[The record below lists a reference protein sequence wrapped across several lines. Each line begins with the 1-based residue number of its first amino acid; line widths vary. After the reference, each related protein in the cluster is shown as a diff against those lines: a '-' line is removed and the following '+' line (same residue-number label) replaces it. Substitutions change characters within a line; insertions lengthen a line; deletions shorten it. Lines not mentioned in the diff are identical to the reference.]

1 MSIESNY
8 HRYLA
13 LTGSPEAAATLV
25 LAAAQSAPSGV
36 LSPPEIAKRLGCRA
50 SSVIGWIKSGQLK
63 ASNLSSSN
71 RPRYRVQAEALAD
84 FLEKQEPRPRVR
96 SSRPARKVSRFA

>member
-1 MSIESNY
+1 MSIEDQY

-36 LSPPEIAKRLGCRA
+36 LTPPAIAKQLGCRA
-50 SSVIGWIKSGQLK
+50 SSVVAWIKSGQLK
-63 ASNLSSSN
+63 ASNLSKSN
-71 RPRYRVQAEALAD
+71 RPRYRVQAEALAE
-84 FLEKQEPRPRVR
+84 FLEKQEPRPRVKSTR
-96 SSRPARKVSRFA
+96 QRRKVSRF